1 MVTISSHI
9 LDAVHGCSASGIRV
23 SCHRLSEDQKS
34 ELVFEVKA
42 NEEGR
47 IVEEIDFTSSGENTF
62 ELVFFSH
69 EYFREKLGESY
80 AGRQIVPEVV
90 IRLVLPDP
98 EIRYHVPVI
107 IGPHSNTF
115 WWSE

>member
-1 MVTISSHI
+1 MVKISSHI

-23 SCHRLSEDQKS
+23 SCHRLSKDQKA
-34 ELVFEVKA
+34 EQVFEVKA

-47 IVEEIDFTSSGENTF
+47 IVEEIDFISSGENSF
-62 ELVFFSH
+62 ELVFYSD

-80 AGRQIVPEVV
+80 GGRQIVSEVV
-90 IRLVLPDP
+90 IRLVFPDP

>member
-1 MVTISSHI
+1 MATISSHI
-9 LDAVHGCSASGIRV
+9 LDAVHGCSASRIRV
-23 SCHRLSEDQKS
+23 SCYRRSEDQKY
-34 ELVFEVKA
+34 ELVFKVKA

-47 IVEEIDFTSSGENTF
+47 IMEEIDFTSSGGKHY
-62 ELVFFSH
+62 ELVFFSD
-69 EYFREKLGESY
+69 EYFREKLGKSY

>member
-1 MVTISSHI
+1 MGIISSHI
-9 LDAVHGCSASGIRV
+9 LDAVHGCSALGIRV
-23 SCHRLSEDQKS
+23 SCLRLFEDQKS

-62 ELVFFSH
+62 ELVFSSDEF
-69 EYFREKLGESY
+69 FREKLGESY

-90 IRLVLPDP
+90 IRLVLPDA

>member
-1 MVTISSHI
+1 MTTISSHI

-23 SCHRLSEDQKS
+23 SCYRLSEDQKY
-34 ELVFEVKA
+34 ELVFKVKA

-62 ELVFFSH
+62 ELVFFSD

-80 AGRQIVPEVV
+80 VGRQIVLEVV

-98 EIRYHVPVI
+98 EIRCHVPVI
-107 IGPHSNTF
+107 IGPHTNTF